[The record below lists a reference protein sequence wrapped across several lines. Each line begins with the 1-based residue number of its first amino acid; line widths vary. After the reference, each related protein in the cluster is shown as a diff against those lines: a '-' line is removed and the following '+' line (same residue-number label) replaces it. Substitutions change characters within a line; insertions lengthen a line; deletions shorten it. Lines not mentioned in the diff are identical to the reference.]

1 MPSLLEHFG
10 YGAILLLLIGG
21 GVGLPIPE
29 EATQLGAGFLAHRGV
44 FRLRWAVLAA
54 YVGIV
59 VGDALLFAIASR
71 HGERVLST
79 RAVSRVLTPER
90 RARLERHFA
99 RHAFLTIL
107 VARHTG
113 PLRVPTFAL
122 AGTLGVPART
132 FVTADALS
140 ALLSVPIVVG
150 AGYLF
155 SQHLEQVRRDLR
167 LLELAVVAAIA
178 AVAVVR
184 AVVRR
189 RRGGGGEA
197 GR

>member
-44 FRLRWAVLAA
+44 FQLRWAAA
-54 YVGIV
+54 VAWVGIV
-59 VGDALLFAIASR
+59 VGDAILFTIASR
-71 HGERVLST
+71 HGERVLSSRT
-79 RAVSRVLTPER
+79 VARVLTSER
-90 RARLERHFA
+90 RQRLERHFE
-99 RHAFLTIL
+99 RHAFLTIM
-107 VARHTG
+107 VARHAG

-122 AGTLGVPART
+122 AATLGVRART
-132 FVTADALS
+132 FVVADALS
-140 ALLSVPIVVG
+140 ALVSVPLVVG

-155 SQHLEQVRRDLR
+155 SEHLDKVRRDLR
-167 LLELAVVAAIA
+167 LLELAVIAVVAAIA
-178 AVAVVR
+178 AVR
-184 AVVRR
+184 ALARR
-189 RRGGGGEA
+189 RRGGGSEA